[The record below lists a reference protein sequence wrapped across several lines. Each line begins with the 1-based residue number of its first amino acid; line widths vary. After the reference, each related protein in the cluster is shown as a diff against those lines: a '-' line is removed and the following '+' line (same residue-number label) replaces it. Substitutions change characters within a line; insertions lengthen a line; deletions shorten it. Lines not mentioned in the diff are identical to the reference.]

1 MNTTTDHTP
10 DPGRPL
16 GFWLTAVDRLLADA
30 FATAFA
36 DEGATRR
43 DWRLLNVVDGS
54 APSRRPLNAH
64 KLRGLIDRGWVRA
77 DGDTWT
83 LTDEGR
89 AAKERLGTVV
99 DGIRATVSDAVSAED
114 MATTLASLEG
124 IARAL
129 GWDEDTALPRK
140 HRHGRDRGQDFDP
153 RRGYGHSHSPEYGF
167 RTGHGFGFG
176 HSHEDGHG
184 PETRHGFGPGHG
196 HGSGTRH
203 GFGPGHSHGTGSA
216 HRDGFTSGS
225 CGRDHKGPHAGR
237 PGHAGHRAQRIAQR
251 AYERGFETGFDRGRA
266 A

>member
-10 DPGRPL
+10 DPSARPF

-54 APSRRPLNAH
+54 APSRRPLNPH
-64 KLRGLIDRGWVRA
+64 KLRGLIDRGWVWA
-77 DGDTWT
+77 DGETWT

-89 AAKERLGTVV
+89 AAKERLGAVV

-129 GWDEDTALPRK
+129 GWDEDTPLPRK
-140 HRHGRDRGQDFDP
+140 HRHGRGHGHRFGRGHGHGFGREHESGRGRDFDP
-153 RRGYGHSHSPEYGF
+153 RHSFGPGL
-167 RTGHGFGFG
+167 GHGFGRG
-176 HSHEDGHG
+176 HE
-184 PETRHGFGPGHG
+184 HGFGPH
-196 HGSGTRH
+196 H
-203 GFGPGHSHGTGSA
+203 GFGHEHESGFP
-216 HRDGFTSGS
+216 HRDGFAAGS
-225 CGRDHKGPHAGR
+225 RRHDHDGHHGRR
-237 PGHAGHRAQRIAQR
+237 PGHAGHRAQRIAER
-251 AYERGFETGFDRGRA
+251 AYERGFDAGFGRGRA

>member
-10 DPGRPL
+10 DPSARPF

-54 APSRRPLNAH
+54 APSRRPLNPH

-77 DGDTWT
+77 DGETWT

-89 AAKERLGTVV
+89 AAKERLGAVV

-129 GWDEDTALPRK
+129 GWDEDTPLPRK
-140 HRHGRDRGQDFDP
+140 HRHGRGHGHRFDPRHGFGREHESGRGRDFDP
-153 RRGYGHSHSPEYGF
+153 RHSFGPGL
-167 RTGHGFGFG
+167 GHGFGRG
-176 HSHEDGHG
+176 
-184 PETRHGFGPGHG
+184 HGFGPRHEHGVGPHHGVGHD
-196 HGSGTRH
+196 HESG
-203 GFGPGHSHGTGSA
+203 FPP
-216 HRDGFTSGS
+216 RDGFAAGS
-225 CGRDHKGPHAGR
+225 CRHDHEGHHGRR
-237 PGHAGHRAQRIAQR
+237 PGHAGHRAQRIAER
-251 AYERGFETGFDRGRA
+251 AYERGFDAGFGRGRA